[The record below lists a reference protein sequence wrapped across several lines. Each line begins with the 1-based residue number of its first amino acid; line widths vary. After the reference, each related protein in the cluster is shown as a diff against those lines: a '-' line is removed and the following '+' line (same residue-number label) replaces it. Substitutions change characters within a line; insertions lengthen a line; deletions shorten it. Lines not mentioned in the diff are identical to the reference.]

1 LPIQQ
6 GQDFAL
12 FAKGGIRTPA
22 FYTPKASAA
31 PQVPGCAILPGAVLL
46 HNLVVPQE
54 NSDMRSSRNLSIA
67 RLGLCVALLLSLV
80 LPMAAQTSDQG
91 IAKMVS
97 LMQANN
103 YNFISTKSPT
113 VWVIH
118 FTGTH
123 LKDTKVIL
131 ALDTDNNQ
139 MVIFVT
145 VVEKRR
151 MPVTTDF
158 LHTLLKFNHEFDRV
172 KVGLDAD
179 DDLSVRIDAP
189 LRIADAKEFND
200 IVTQI
205 KNASDEIY
213 GKIEPQL
220 LP

>member
-1 LPIQQ
+1 
-6 GQDFAL
+6 
-12 FAKGGIRTPA
+12 
-22 FYTPKASAA
+22 
-31 PQVPGCAILPGAVLL
+31 
-46 HNLVVPQE
+46 
-54 NSDMRSSRNLSIA
+54 MRSRRTLSFA
-67 RLGLCVALLLSLV
+67 RLCLFTALVFSLV
-80 LPMAAQTSDQG
+80 LPMAAQTAEQG
-91 IAKMVS
+91 TAKMVS

-103 YNFISTKSPT
+103 YNFITTRSPT

-118 FTGTH
+118 FTGSH
-123 LKDTKVIL
+123 LKDVKVIL

-189 LRIADAKEFND
+189 LRLADASELHD

>member
-1 LPIQQ
+1 MRSRRILSL
-6 GQDFAL
+6 ARLCL
-12 FAKGGIRTPA
+12 FA
-22 FYTPKASAA
+22 
-31 PQVPGCAILPGAVLL
+31 
-46 HNLVVPQE
+46 
-54 NSDMRSSRNLSIA
+54 
-67 RLGLCVALLLSLV
+67 ALLFSLV
-80 LPMAAQTSDQG
+80 LPTAAQSSTEG
-91 IAKMVS
+91 AAKMVS

-103 YNFISTKSPT
+103 YNFITTKSPT

-118 FTGTH
+118 FTGAH
-123 LKDTKVIL
+123 LKDTKVVL
-131 ALDTDNNQ
+131 ALDESNYQ

-145 VVEKRR
+145 VMEKRR

-189 LRIADAKEFND
+189 LRLADTQEFHD
-200 IVTQI
+200 IVNQI

-220 LP
+220 LDNSPTP

>member
-1 LPIQQ
+1 
-6 GQDFAL
+6 
-12 FAKGGIRTPA
+12 
-22 FYTPKASAA
+22 
-31 PQVPGCAILPGAVLL
+31 
-46 HNLVVPQE
+46 
-54 NSDMRSSRNLSIA
+54 MRSSRTFSLA
-67 RLGLCVALLLSLV
+67 RLCLLAALLFSLV
-80 LPMAAQTSDQG
+80 LPMAAQSSDQN

-103 YNFISTKSPT
+103 YNFVTTRSPT

-118 FTGTH
+118 LTGTH
-123 LKDTKVIL
+123 LKDVKVIL
-131 ALDTDNNQ
+131 AMDTENNQ

-151 MPVTTDF
+151 MPVTIDF
-158 LHTLLKFNHEFDRV
+158 QHTLLKFNHEFDRV

-179 DDLSVRIDAP
+179 DDLSVRVDAP
-189 LRIADAKEFND
+189 LRIMDTTELHD
-200 IVTQI
+200 IVNQI

>member
-1 LPIQQ
+1 MRSCRTLR
-6 GQDFAL
+6 FARLCL
-12 FAKGGIRTPA
+12 FA
-22 FYTPKASAA
+22 
-31 PQVPGCAILPGAVLL
+31 
-46 HNLVVPQE
+46 
-54 NSDMRSSRNLSIA
+54 
-67 RLGLCVALLLSLV
+67 ALLFSLV
-80 LPMAAQTSDQG
+80 LPMAAQTNDQG

-103 YNFISTKSPT
+103 YNFVTTKSPT

-123 LKDTKVIL
+123 LKDIKVIL
-131 ALDTDNNQ
+131 ALDTDNSQ

-151 MPVTTDF
+151 MPVTIDF
-158 LHTLLKFNHEFDRV
+158 LHQLLKFNHEFDRV

-189 LRIADAKEFND
+189 LNIADASEFHD